1 MKSLRILAF
10 VTAGFAYAVIVLGF
24 VVRISGSG
32 MGCGDDWP
40 TCNGQLIPSFD
51 SAEVIIEFGHRLAV
65 LGLSL
70 LVVATAALALLKRA
84 VPGASGRGGP
94 VRPAV
99 LAVGLLLVQSTLG
112 ALAVKLELPPHTV
125 VLHLGT
131 GLGLLA
137 TLFLVGMRAGVADG
151 SIEGP
156 AGLVRGRG
164 GVIGALVLGT
174 LVVLMGGMTATT
186 GAFSS
191 CLGFPL
197 CNGQIWPSG
206 GSGGLQHIHW
216 THRLLAYGLFF
227 HLIGVALG
235 LRRKGASRRI
245 LSGAW
250 LALSL
255 GVAQVAAGAA
265 MVLTYLPPLLRGVH
279 AVLGTAVW
287 LALVYLAWVTSSAS
301 GDEPAAAVS
310 PS

>member
-1 MKSLRILAF
+1 MKTLRNLAF

-24 VVRISGSG
+24 IVRISGSG

-40 TCNGQLIPSFD
+40 TCNGQLLPTLD

-65 LGLSL
+65 LGLSV
-70 LVVATAALALLKRA
+70 LVLATAVLAGLKRSVA
-84 VPGASGRGGP
+84 GGAGPGGAL
-94 VRPAV
+94 RPAL
-99 LAVGLLLVQSTLG
+99 LAVGLLFVQSSLG

-131 GLGLLA
+131 GLSLLA
-137 TLFLVGMRAGVADG
+137 TLFLVGVRAGVADG
-151 SIEGP
+151 SIEAP
-156 AGLVRGRG
+156 SGLGRGRG
-164 GVIGALVLGT
+164 GVFGALVLAT

-206 GSGGLQHIHW
+206 GGGGLQHIHW

-227 HLIGVALG
+227 HLIGMAIG
-235 LRRKGASRRI
+235 LRRKGASQRI
-245 LSGAW
+245 VRGGY
-250 LALSL
+250 LALLL
-255 GVAQVAAGAA
+255 GVSQVVVGAA
-265 MVLTYLPPLLRGVH
+265 MVLSYLPPVLRAAH

-287 LALVYLAWVTSSAS
+287 LALVYLVWLVRARAP
-301 GDEPAAAVS
+301 DS
-310 PS
+310 PTTMT